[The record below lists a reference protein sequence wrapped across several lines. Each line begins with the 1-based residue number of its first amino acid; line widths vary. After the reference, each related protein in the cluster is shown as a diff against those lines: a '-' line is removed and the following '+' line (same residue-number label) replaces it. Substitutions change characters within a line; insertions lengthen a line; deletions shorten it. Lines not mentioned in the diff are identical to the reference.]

1 MNREI
6 TQAITE
12 DNQMLI
18 EVKDTLYRF
27 YYEFL
32 SEVKGKKVIPPDD
45 YDYNLSQIKF
55 ITLLHYIKE
64 TVNILIN
71 QKTKQIQPV
80 PLTDLEK
87 EFHKL

>member
-27 YYEFL
+27 YGGGGGGG
-32 SEVKGKKVIPPDD
+32 KGKR
-45 YDYNLSQIKF
+45 
-55 ITLLHYIKE
+55 
-64 TVNILIN
+64 
-71 QKTKQIQPV
+71 
-80 PLTDLEK
+80 
-87 EFHKL
+87 

>member
-18 EVKDTLYRF
+18 EVKDTLYRL

-32 SEVKGKKVIPPDD
+32 SEVKGKR
-45 YDYNLSQIKF
+45 
-55 ITLLHYIKE
+55 
-64 TVNILIN
+64 
-71 QKTKQIQPV
+71 
-80 PLTDLEK
+80 
-87 EFHKL
+87 

>member
-32 SEVKGKKVIPPDD
+32 SEVKGKR
-45 YDYNLSQIKF
+45 
-55 ITLLHYIKE
+55 
-64 TVNILIN
+64 
-71 QKTKQIQPV
+71 
-80 PLTDLEK
+80 
-87 EFHKL
+87 